1 MKLRHLFAA
10 LAMLLFP
17 VVSFAQSAPQNCVDA
32 NGYICNWA
40 TDPTTS
46 VALGNMSGAN
56 GQYTTAI
63 GNGAVVNPGDDY
75 GTAIGAWAMV
85 LAPNATAL
93 GANSVASNFGGTAVG
108 EGANANGIFA
118 SAFGAN
124 AYANGNGTIAIG
136 NGASAGSGTYVGPN
150 PDGSITNDGAVAI
163 GGNSVASTPGGVAI
177 NGQATN
183 GAVLAIAGQALAPS
197 AAAIFGSATGES
209 ALAIAG
215 VVSGTDS
222 IGIGTG
228 SNSVTGSFS
237 VAIGGG
243 ANTTGDSSVAVGV
256 TAVASGF
263 GSVAIGAGATATGT
277 GSVAIGNVSTADDNS
292 VVSVGRPSDAAYPNG
307 LFRRIVNLAA
317 GYNANDAV
325 NFSQLSGVASFL
337 GGGAGFD
344 AQGNPIA
351 PMYVLT
357 NPYTAG
363 DYSTVG
369 DAITALDKAISGV
382 KSTPGPQGP
391 AGANGSNGSNGA
403 QGPAGPQGPQG
414 PAGKDGT
421 GNGSDPLAVHYD
433 DTSLKSVTLG
443 RQPNANGNQTANAIG
458 GPVAVHNL
466 ADGTAPDDAVNVSQL
481 DEALASAN
489 NYTNIKTTQVLNE
502 ANAYTDFRVG
512 QLNGRIKRAIAI
524 ATAQAQM
531 VATYA
536 GADPSS
542 ANRVAVGTGWE
553 GGYGAMAVGYQHV
566 SVESKHRITWNVGAS
581 ISGGDGSV
589 GGGVGFSW

>member
-1 MKLRHLFAA
+1 MNLRHFFAA
-10 LAMLLFP
+10 LVLLFP

-40 TDPTTS
+40 VDPTTS
-46 VALGNMSGAN
+46 IALGNMSGAN

-63 GNGAVVNPGDDY
+63 GNGAVVNPGDDF

-85 LAPNATAL
+85 LAPGSTAIGFQASATGNYSLAE
-93 GANSVASNFGGTAVG
+93 GYEASAAGFNSTAVG
-108 EGANANGIFA
+108 NYAYAPSNNSDAFGTGAYAGTNVPYFTGEQGVDSNGRPMYPIAGDLAVGGSSAANGI
-118 SAFGAN
+118 
-124 AYANGNGTIAIG
+124 GNTAIG
-136 NGASAGSGTYVGPN
+136 WS
-150 PDGSITNDGAVAI
+150 
-163 GGNSVASTPGGVAI
+163 
-177 NGQATN
+177 
-183 GAVLAIAGQALAPS
+183 
-197 AAAIFGSATGES
+197 
-209 ALAIAG
+209 
-215 VVSGTDS
+215 
-222 IGIGTG
+222 
-228 SNSVTGSFS
+228 
-237 VAIGGG
+237 
-243 ANTTGDSSVAVGV
+243 
-256 TAVASGF
+256 
-263 GSVAIGAGATATGT
+263 ATATGVSPCT
-277 GSVAIGNVSTADDNS
+277 DYTGATCNPNGSSTAIGYIAVADGWGSTALGSGAYAHADFSTAIGESSFVDPAAKSGTAIGQLSYVQSTATNSVALGAGSVA
-292 VVSVGRPSDAAYPNG
+292 SDADTVSLGSPGYT
-307 LFRRIVNLAA
+307 RRIEFVSPGFQATD
-317 GYNANDAV
+317 GV
-325 NFSQLSGVASFL
+325 NFGQLSGVTSFL

-421 GNGSDPLAVHYD
+421 GNGSGNDPLAVHYD

-443 RQPNANGNQTANAIG
+443 RQPNSNGNQTANAIG

-481 DEALASAN
+481 EEALASAN